1 MVTKYSHMYFRNS
14 CYIQPLTIYLHVE
27 MDLHEMILLLFV
39 ISYKTDVTNLIM
51 IQQNNLFVVCNL
63 LVIL

>member
-1 MVTKYSHMYFRNS
+1 
-14 CYIQPLTIYLHVE
+14 

-39 ISYKTDVTNLIM
+39 ISYKTDVSNLTM
-51 IQQNNLFVVCNL
+51 IPQNHLFVVCSL